1 MAKTLILVPNL
12 GLQDFFRD
20 IYLYYL
26 GVVPS
31 YHPMQFTGKL
41 MSQTWENG
49 KKNLISGP
57 ILAHLAQIWAP
68 NIFFAGFPSIR
79 C

>member
-1 MAKTLILVPNL
+1 MEKTLILVPNL

-26 GVVPS
+26 DVVPS

-41 MSQTWENG
+41 MNQTWENG
-49 KKNLISGP
+49 KKPDFRSDFGSFSPNLGP
-57 ILAHLAQIWAP
+57 K
-68 NIFFAGFPSIR
+68 NIFCRF
-79 C
+79 CLY